1 LSDAADA
8 ITTGPGVSY
17 TACFIF
23 FALFFMLYKTT
34 KKKIKQCSSNFS
46 LINK

>member
-17 TACFIF
+17 TACFI
-23 FALFFMLYKTT
+23 LFFFCFIFYVVLYNI
-34 KKKIKQCSSNFS
+34 KK
-46 LINK
+46 NKAMQQ